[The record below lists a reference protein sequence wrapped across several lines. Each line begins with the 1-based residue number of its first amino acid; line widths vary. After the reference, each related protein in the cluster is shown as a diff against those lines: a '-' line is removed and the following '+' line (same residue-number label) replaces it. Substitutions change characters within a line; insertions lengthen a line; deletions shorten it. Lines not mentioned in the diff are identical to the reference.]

1 MRLDLRPYLSRG
13 AEIRAH
19 SPLAQEVQEPC
30 FDDAC
35 DSLGTAGFRKAVR
48 GSVDLYKFSA
58 ARYQLDCCF
67 QFVNGAK
74 DIPGSAD
81 EQGWRSKFGKM
92 SGSQLGR
99 LSRRMERVGEQ
110 Q

>member
-19 SPLAQEVQEPC
+19 SPLAEEVQEPC

-48 GSVDLYKFSA
+48 GAVDLELA
-58 ARYQLDCCF
+58 LDA
-67 QFVNGAK
+67 GT
-74 DIPGSAD
+74 
-81 EQGWRSKFGKM
+81 
-92 SGSQLGR
+92 GR
-99 LSRRMERVGEQ
+99 LARVVLRPAS
-110 Q
+110 